1 MTQAE
6 KITIVLLTLGFVA
19 TTVGI
24 AITIGGGW
32 ALLWA
37 GLLLI
42 AGALKFDA
50 R

>member
-1 MTQAE
+1 MTQVE
-6 KITIVLLTLGFVA
+6 KLTLVALTLGFIA

-24 AITIGGGW
+24 AIELGAW
-32 ALLWA
+32 ALMWA